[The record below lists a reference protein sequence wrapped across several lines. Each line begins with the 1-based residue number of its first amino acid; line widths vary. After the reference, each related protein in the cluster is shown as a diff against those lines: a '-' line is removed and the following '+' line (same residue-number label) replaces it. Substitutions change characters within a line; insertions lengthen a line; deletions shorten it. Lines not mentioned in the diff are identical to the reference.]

1 MWILKQRPTSKKV
14 KKKVNFRVIF
24 PYFIHMYVYLN
35 SNVQFIN
42 SLYKLT
48 NQKLML
54 CHEKN
59 LYISVLDDEWIYLR
73 FFFIPNE

>member
-1 MWILKQRPTSKKV
+1 
-14 KKKVNFRVIF
+14 
-24 PYFIHMYVYLN
+24 MYVYLN